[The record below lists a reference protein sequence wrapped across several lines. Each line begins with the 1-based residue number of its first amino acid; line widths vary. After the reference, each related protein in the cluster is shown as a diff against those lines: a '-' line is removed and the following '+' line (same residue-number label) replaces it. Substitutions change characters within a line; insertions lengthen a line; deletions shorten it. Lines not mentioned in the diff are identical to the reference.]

1 MEQDLGAK
9 GEELALDYLL
19 NEGYELKYKNW
30 RYGKDEIDII
40 MEIEDFIVFVEVKT
54 RSTAFFGQPYEFV
67 GRSKQKFMIRAANA
81 YVDKY
86 QQNKEIR
93 FDIISI
99 VSNQN
104 ETNIEHIADAFN
116 AIG

>member
-1 MEQDLGAK
+1 MEQQLGEK

-19 NEGYELKYKNW
+19 NKGYELKYKNW
-30 RYGKDEIDII
+30 RYGKDEVDII
-40 MEIEDFIVFVEVKT
+40 MEIDDFIVFVEVKT

-67 GRSKQKFMIRAANA
+67 GRAKQKFMLRAANA

-86 QQNKEIR
+86 QENKEIR

-104 ETNIEHIADAFN
+104 ETKIEHIEDAFN